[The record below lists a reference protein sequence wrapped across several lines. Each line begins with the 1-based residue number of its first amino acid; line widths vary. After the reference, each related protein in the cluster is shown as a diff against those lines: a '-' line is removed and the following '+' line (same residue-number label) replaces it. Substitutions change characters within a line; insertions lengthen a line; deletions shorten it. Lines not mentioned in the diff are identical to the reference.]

1 MRSPSVSIG
10 SVCVLFFVCHVGVQ
24 SIAADESD
32 DGAICVSNRNRNRF
46 LSLSLSLSFSLGI
59 FFSADVIRKTSAIF
73 NSVRRR
79 CQADA
84 GPGAYITAAIV
95 IGCGQ
100 KCRFSFVFH
109 IRFVFYFGIFTV
121 ARRGDDEKRW
131 PPATTGGPVY
141 RVFLPSFRRR
151 RRRPLWDARESRRG
165 RLCKCASFFFFEHFG
180 ISTRR
185 SHRPTGTRGS
195 GGNG

>member
-141 RVFLPSFRRR
+141 RVFLPSFR
-151 RRRPLWDARESRRG
+151 
-165 RLCKCASFFFFEHFG
+165 F
-180 ISTRR
+180 RR
-185 SHRPTGTRGS
+185 SAPQNHS
-195 GGNG
+195 GPENRNMVKRETISIKTTTLTTLSRLTEFYLVLPSFT